1 MSGKTTAIVIVI
13 GLIAIAISYAGIFG
27 YMTLS
32 TQLQLLLQVVGIAT
46 IVLGV
51 CAKGFYALNRS
62 IDQTD
67 RS

>member
-1 MSGKTTAIVIVI
+1 MSGKTTAIVIAI

-32 TQLQLLLQVVGIAT
+32 TQLQLLLQVVGIAV

-51 CAKGFYALNRS
+51 CSKAFYALNRS
-62 IDQTD
+62 IDQAD
-67 RS
+67 QS

>member
-13 GLIAIAISYAGIFG
+13 GLIAIVISYGGIFG

-46 IVLGV
+46 IVLGI
-51 CAKGFYALNRS
+51 CARGFYVLNKS
-62 IDQTD
+62 VDQAD
-67 RS
+67 QS